1 MNRWHSYSILG
12 LLLLGSMTVFGQLKN
27 TGWQVGVSGGLLQG
41 DNSSKDQ
48 WVPQGRGYIGFD
60 INSFLGAQIGIG
72 YTKLEGSSNAFVSE
86 LTTFDSR
93 FIFSPFDFDNAD
105 IYGYAGTGI
114 YNRLAFKVGGVKHP
128 VGHFEAYGTAGAG
141 VQYKLSDRLR
151 LDASGGLMLTYNDNV
166 DGQVSARKQDMYY
179 GGLLG
184 LVFAGESEDA
194 DNDNDGLSNRIER
207 QIGTDPN
214 MSDTDGDGL
223 SDGAE
228 FLVYHTDPLNPDTDG
243 DGLTDGD
250 EVLNL
255 HTNPLKFD
263 SDGDCLSDS
272 AEVHSYHTDPMSTD
286 TDKDSLSDSD
296 ELRWGTDPLKWDT
309 DGDGLSDGEE
319 VHIYHTDPLKWDT
332 DGDGLSDGDE
342 VHKYHTDPLNPDT
355 DGDGLSDG
363 DEVLRFHSDPLKKV
377 DTDGDGLSD
386 GEEITIYHTDPLKV
400 DTDGDGLSDFEEV
413 KVYHTDPLKVD
424 TDGDG
429 ISDGNE
435 VKKYHTDPLKADTDE
450 GGVTD
455 GAEVTQGTNPLD
467 PSDDI
472 PKVVTGKS
480 LVLDGVSFLPNS
492 AEITPSSYNALL
504 GIYQTM
510 KENPAIEVEIRGY
523 TDNVGPRSKNVK
535 LSRLRAD
542 AVKTFL
548 VAKGVDAA
556 RITAAGFGPD
566 DPIDTNKTP
575 EGRAKN
581 RRIEFVRVK

>member
-1 MNRWHSYSILG
+1 M
-12 LLLLGSMTVFGQLKN
+12 KN
-27 TGWQVGVSGGLLQG
+27 TGWYVGAGGGLLRG
-41 DNSSKDQ
+41 DNSPKDQ
-48 WVPQGRGYIGFD
+48 WVPQGRGYVGFD
-60 INSFLGAQIGIG
+60 ISSSLGGQIGIG
-72 YTKLEGSSNAFVSE
+72 YTKLKGSSNAYTSE
-86 LTTFDSR
+86 LATFDSR
-93 FIFSPFDFDNAD
+93 LTLSPFQFSHFDV
-105 IYGYAGTGI
+105 YGYAGTGL
-114 YNRLAFKVGGVKHP
+114 YNRMAFTVDNAKMP
-128 VGHFEAYGTAGAG
+128 LGHMEAYGTAGAG

-151 LDASGGLMLTYNDNV
+151 LDASGGLILTYNDNV
-166 DGQVSARKQDMYY
+166 DGMPSPRKQDVFY
-179 GGLLG
+179 GALLG
-184 LVFAGESEDA
+184 LVFAGESGDA
-194 DNDNDGLSNRIER
+194 DNDNDGLSNKIER
-207 QIGTDPN
+207 QIGTDPD
-214 MSDTDGDGL
+214 MADTDGDGL

-228 FLVYHTDPLNPDTDG
+228 FLVYHTNPLNPDTDG

-255 HTNPLKFD
+255 HTNPLKYD
-263 SDGDCLSDS
+263 TDGDCLSDS
-272 AEVHSYHTDPMSTD
+272 VEVFKYHTNPLSSD

-319 VHIYHTDPLKWDT
+319 VYIYHTDPLKWDT

-386 GEEITIYHTDPLKV
+386 GEEITIYHTDPNKV
-400 DTDGDGLSDFEEV
+400 DTDGDGLTDYEEV
-413 KVYHTDPLKVD
+413 KIYHTDPLKVD

-435 VKKYHTDPLKADTDE
+435 VHKYHTDPLKADTDE

-455 GAEVTQGTNPLD
+455 GAEVAQGTNPLD

-480 LVLDGVSFLPNS
+480 LVLDGVGFLPNS
-492 AEITPSSYNALL
+492 ADITPSSYNALL

-510 KENPAIEVEIRGY
+510 KENPNIEVEIRGY
-523 TDNVGPRSKNVK
+523 TDNVGTRTKNVK
-535 LSRLRAD
+535 LSQARAD
-542 AVKTFL
+542 AVKAFL
-548 VAKGVDAA
+548 VAKGTDAS
-556 RITAAGFGPD
+556 RINAIGFGPD
-566 DPIDTNKTP
+566 DPIDSNKTP